1 MFDILTGLA
10 VISVILGI
18 GLVRRMPLHKRIWIG
33 LALAAGAYCSA
44 AIGLAFIRAGL
55 DSAPFLYARAG
66 SFGALAIMSV
76 IFLVPSCQDWLRAK
90 WRARGDWEDRPA
102 R

>member
-1 MFDILTGLA
+1 MYDILTALA
-10 VISVILGI
+10 VISVVVGI
-18 GLVRRMPLHKRIWIG
+18 VLVRRVPLHKRIWIG
-33 LALAAGAYCSA
+33 LALAAGSYCSA
-44 AIGLAFIRAGL
+44 SIGLVLIRAGF

-76 IFLVPSCQDWLRAK
+76 VFLVPSCQDWLRAK
-90 WRARGDWEDRPA
+90 WRRRGDWEDRPA